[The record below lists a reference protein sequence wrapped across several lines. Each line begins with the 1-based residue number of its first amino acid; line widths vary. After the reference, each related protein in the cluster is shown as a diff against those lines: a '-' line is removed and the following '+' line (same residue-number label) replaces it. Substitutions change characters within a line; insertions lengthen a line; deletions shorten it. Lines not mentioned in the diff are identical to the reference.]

1 FVGVVTFTFTIHYC
15 VLSMGEEVLHNTR
28 YVSTGSRLN
37 TLSTG
42 GLTAPLVIA
51 YTASTLC
58 ICFLGVAGYVAYRH
72 SPLIR
77 GVNGSILPG
86 CDTHVCQNVI
96 LNIDSGWIRNFVGVT
111 LIISLGLSY
120 IVILVPA
127 REHIER
133 LMIGWIGESALP
145 IATGRRMIFENA
157 VRAGMVLFTVVIA
170 LQMPYFG
177 SVLGTVGGFTDATVS
192 FVLPPL
198 IF

>member
-1 FVGVVTFTFTIHYC
+1 MIF
-15 VLSMGEEVLHNTR
+15 S
-28 YVSTGSRLN
+28 
-37 TLSTG
+37 
-42 GLTAPLVIA
+42 
-51 YTASTLC
+51 
-58 ICFLGVAGYVAYRH
+58 
-72 SPLIR
+72 
-77 GVNGSILPG
+77 
-86 CDTHVCQNVI
+86 
-96 LNIDSGWIRNFVGVT
+96 NFVGVT

-145 IATGRRMIFENA
+145 SATGRRMIFENA

-198 IF
+198 IFLKLNEGNQEVSQLRKYFNIAVFLFGGLLVVKTMYAIFISVAHA